1 MQTLTSI
8 RGIVCPIV
16 TPFDA
21 QDRID
26 HGAMC
31 QVIDF
36 LLSHGVHAIML
47 GGTTGE
53 GMMLS
58 LEERESLCEVAVE
71 HVAGRAPVIAHTGC
85 ISTADT
91 ICLTDHA
98 ESVGATAASVIVPY
112 YYTFDDDSLFNHFV
126 SVAKA
131 VPNLPIF
138 LYTFPGSAKNDIS
151 AALLRRLR
159 HAAPNIVGIKSSNTD
174 LLRFQE
180 YVEVGG
186 EGFTPLSGVDGLM
199 LPALAVGALGQVS
212 GNANPFPEPFCALY
226 DAFVAGDMELAGT
239 QQQLINRI
247 RLVLKDGVC
256 PAFLKAALALRGIPA
271 GRVRPP
277 MRELT
282 PGEWQEMEQGIR
294 ELGLI

>member
-8 RGIVCPIV
+8 RGIICPIV
-16 TPFDA
+16 TPLDA

-26 HGAMC
+26 REAVC
-31 QVIDF
+31 RLIDF
-36 LLSHGVHAIML
+36 LLLHGIHAIMPC
-47 GGTTGE
+47 GTTGE

-58 LEERESLCEVAVE
+58 LEERKSLCEVAVE
-71 HVAGRAPVIAHTGC
+71 HAAGRAPVVAHTGC

-91 ICLTDHA
+91 IRLTDHA
-98 ESVGATAASVIVPY
+98 GSAGATAAAVIVPY
-112 YYTFDDDSLFNHFV
+112 FYTFDEDSLYNHFV

-131 VPNLPIF
+131 VPGFPIF
-138 LYTFPGSAKNDIS
+138 LYTFPGNAKNDIS
-151 AALLRRLR
+151 VTLLKRLR
-159 HAAPNIVGIKSSNTD
+159 CAVPNIVGIKSSNAD

-186 EGFTPLSGVDGLM
+186 EGFTPLFGVDGLM

-212 GNANPFPEPFCALY
+212 GNANPFPELFCALY
-226 DAFVAGDMELAGT
+226 DAFAAGDIELARE
-239 QQQLINRI
+239 QQQLINQV
-247 RLVLKDGVC
+247 RLVLKDGLH
-256 PAFLKAALALRGIPA
+256 PARLKAALALRGIPA

-277 MRELT
+277 MRELA
-282 PGEWQEMEQGIR
+282 PEELQETERGIR